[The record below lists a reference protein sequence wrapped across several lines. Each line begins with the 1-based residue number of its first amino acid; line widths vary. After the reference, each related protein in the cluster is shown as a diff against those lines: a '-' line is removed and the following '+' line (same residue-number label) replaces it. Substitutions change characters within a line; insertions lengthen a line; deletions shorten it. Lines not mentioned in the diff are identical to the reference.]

1 MRSAWPNVL
10 HMSKMIQIRNVP
22 DKLHRTLKVQA
33 AQRGM
38 SLSDYLLSELEL
50 VADKPT
56 MSEWIERVRS
66 LPRPKGDSGISA
78 AEIIREARGPIP

>member
-1 MRSAWPNVL
+1 MCSTWPNVL

-22 DKLHRTLKVQA
+22 DELHRTLKVQA

-38 SLSDYLLSELEL
+38 SLSDYLLSELEQ

-56 MSEWIERVRS
+56 MSEWLERVRS
-66 LPRPKGDSGISA
+66 RPRPKANVGPSA